1 VAIVVVCVGV
11 LAAIAAVG
19 YIRYRR
25 HARMAEATNLVGVIK
40 TDQEA
45 WKAEKGVF
53 ASVSNSSDSF
63 YPAAAPG
70 KFVTAWGGPCT
81 NCVAPNAWAKLGVRP
96 SAPVAYGYATI
107 AGVGVGITPMMTP
120 PTTDPGIMATKSD
133 DDDSAPS
140 GPPNECSSIAP
151 TDPYYLI
158 KAKGDT
164 DGDGVATT
172 VLALSCTNG
181 LIVTNEGE

>member
-1 VAIVVVCVGV
+1 
-11 LAAIAAVG
+11 
-19 YIRYRR
+19 
-25 HARMAEATNLVGVIK
+25 MAEATNLVGVIK
-40 TDQEA
+40 SDQEA

-53 ASVSNSSDSF
+53 AQVSKTSDSF
-63 YPAAAPG
+63 YPAESPG
-70 KFVTAWGGPCT
+70 KFVTAWGGPCA
-81 NCVAPNAWAKLGVRP
+81 NCTDPNAWTKLGVRP

-107 AGVGVGITPMMTP
+107 AGVGVEITPMVIKPVSP
-120 PTTDPGIMATKSD
+120 PGPGVDPGITGTSPD
-133 DDDSAPS
+133 DDDSV
-140 GPPNECSSIAP
+140 GPAASPNQCSAIAP
-151 TDPYYLI
+151 TDPYYVI